1 MRSSRK
7 KIHLYHQLSAMLV
20 IMIMITFLVFLDSC
34 QEQSTQEAGLKRYL
48 PGEELEEW
56 KKKDRLQEYEGED
69 LFLYINGGA
78 EIYHEY
84 GFEKVIVQDYINEN
98 GKSVSLEIFEM
109 TSSESAFGIYTFKI
123 RPQGKTVTVG
133 HQGQLEDY
141 YLNFWKGKFLVTITG
156 FDEDEE
162 TIRGLEDLAHAVD
175 AKLDNTGNVP
185 ALVALLP
192 VEELVEMSIKYFK
205 GNLGLANGYQFFKKN
220 VFFLKEGVRGDY
232 GAGYSVFIFKYENDE
247 ECLNIFNKAKESV
260 RKSSNYEKY
269 KVVDEMGIQVVN
281 SEEKMIFIKVFQP
294 YISVIVGAS
303 SSQKAEEALKLIQGK
318 IKD

>member
-7 KIHLYHQLSAMLV
+7 EIYLYHQLSAMLV
-20 IMIMITFLVFLDSC
+20 ILIMLTLLFVLDSC
-34 QEQSTQEAGLKRYL
+34 QEQSTQEAGLQRCL
-48 PGEELEEW
+48 PGEELGEW
-56 KKKDRLQEYEGED
+56 KRKDSPQEYEGED

-84 GFEKVIVQDYINEN
+84 GFERVIVQDYINEN

-123 RPQGKTVTVG
+123 RPQGKTVAVG
-133 HQGQLEDY
+133 HQGHMEDY

-156 FDEDEE
+156 FDEDEK
-162 TIRGLEDLAHAVD
+162 TIRGLEDIAHAVD
-175 AKLDNTGNVP
+175 AKLENTGNVP
-185 ALVALLP
+185 SLVALLP
-192 VEELVEMSIKYFK
+192 VEELTELSVKYFK
-205 GNLGLANGYQFFKKN
+205 GNLGLANSYQFFKKN

-232 GAGYSVFIFKYENDE
+232 GAGYSVFIFRYENDE
-247 ECLNIFNKAKESV
+247 ACLKIFNKAKESF
-260 RKSSNYEKY
+260 RKSSNYKKY
-269 KVVDEMGIQVVN
+269 KVVDGIDIQVVD
-281 SEEKMIFIKVFQP
+281 SEEKMIFIKAFQR

-303 SSQKAEEALKLIQGK
+303 SSQKAEEVLKLIQGK